1 MHQYFNVILNQEH
14 VKKRKETN
22 LITTFC
28 NFFSYNFFFK
38 HQPILQAPDIFFIL
52 LKIPFPAQLS
62 LITKQLNIYFTITNG
77 YH

>member
-1 MHQYFNVILNQEH
+1 MKSML
-14 VKKRKETN
+14 KKEKKQIWLQLSVTFF
-22 LITTFC
+22 LIT
-28 NFFSYNFFFK
+28 FFFK